1 MNIDAKIAELIL
13 KNPKFSFLRSDQFK
27 ALPQEKKEYFL
38 ECCDDAQFWLE
49 LEKKPHASDGFK
61 FLAASYGL
69 ENAVVDADAK
79 GLEGKDR
86 EKFLRPHQDLFTMF
100 NPYSGN
106 GRETQKA
113 QIEQGP
119 QEPAKKKS

>member
-1 MNIDAKIAELIL
+1 MNIDAKIDELIR
-13 KNPKFSFLRSDQFK
+13 KNPKFSFLRSSKFRT
-27 ALPQEKKEYFL
+27 LPADKQEFFL

-49 LEKKPHASDGFK
+49 LEKKEHASDGFK
-61 FLAASYGL
+61 FLAAAYGL
-69 ENAVVDADAK
+69 QNAEEEASEK
-79 GLEGKDR
+79 GIEGKDR

-113 QIEQGP
+113 
-119 QEPAKKKS
+119 PAEEKDPIKKK

>member
-1 MNIDAKIAELIL
+1 MNIDVKIEELIR
-13 KNPKFSFLRSDQFK
+13 KNPKFVFLRSPQFR
-27 ALPQEKKEYFL
+27 ALTKERQEFFL
-38 ECCDDAQFWLE
+38 ECCDDAQFWVE
-49 LEKKPHASDGFK
+49 LEKNPQSGDGFK
-61 FLAASYGL
+61 FIAAAYGL
-69 ENAVVDADAK
+69 QNAENEAKEK

-113 QIEQGP
+113 PMPPEDQKPI
-119 QEPAKKKS
+119 KKK

>member
-1 MNIDAKIAELIL
+1 MDIEAIIKKYPRLSFLKSSEFRALSKEKQDYIFGLIEDNEFWIDLE
-13 KNPKFSFLRSDQFK
+13 KNPNSG
-27 ALPQEKKEYFL
+27 
-38 ECCDDAQFWLE
+38 
-49 LEKKPHASDGFK
+49 DGFK
-61 FLAASYGL
+61 FIAAAYGL
-69 ENAVVDADAK
+69 QNAENEAKEK

-113 QIEQGP
+113 PTPPEDQKPI
-119 QEPAKKKS
+119 KKK

>member
-1 MNIDAKIAELIL
+1 MNIDAKIDELIR
-13 KNPKFSFLRSDQFK
+13 KNPKFSFLRSSKFRSLTPEK
-27 ALPQEKKEYFL
+27 QEFFL
-38 ECCDDAQFWLE
+38 ECCDDAQFWVE
-49 LEKKPHASDGFK
+49 LEKKEHASDGFK
-61 FLAASYGL
+61 FLAAAYGL
-69 ENAVVDADAK
+69 QNAEEEAGTK

-113 QIEQGP
+113 PTPEDKNPI
-119 QEPAKKKS
+119 KKK